1 MGLPIGIM
9 LDTKGPEIRLGKFKE
24 DIELKDG
31 DIFTLTTKDI
41 MGDKTK
47 VSVSYEGLPPWCKKK
62 EIEY

>member
-47 VSVSYEGLPPWCKKK
+47 VSVSYEGLPHDVKKRR
-62 EIEY
+62 